1 MSEITTLLP
10 QADFGHRV
18 PSDWILKEMRSLGEV
33 KTGLTYKPEDV
44 AKHGTLVLRSSN
56 IQDERLVFED
66 NVFVSKKVGDGA
78 TVRKGD
84 ILICVR
90 NGSRRLIGK
99 SALITAEADG
109 MAFGAFMS
117 AFRSDLSPYL
127 IWVFQSE
134 IVQRQIEENLGAT
147 INQITNATLKALK
160 VPMPPPH
167 EQQAIAAA
175 LSDADGVVAGLE
187 RVIAKKR
194 LIKQGAMQDLLT
206 ARRRLPGFSGEWEV
220 KRLGSL
226 GICLRGVSYDGS
238 ADLFETETPDSIMLL
253 RANNVQNG
261 EIVYSDVQHVRKE
274 RVKPVQCLK
283 RGDVLVCMANG
294 SRALVGKAGVFWG
307 GDGSAYT
314 FGAFMGCFRPAA
326 GAAADGYVPFLF
338 QSDEYRDQL
347 NVILSGSA
355 INNLAPS
362 QILGFSFKMP
372 VDHSEQRAIAA
383 VLSDMD
389 AEIQTLE
396 SRLVKAR
403 AVKEGMMQNLLTGR
417 VRLV

>member
-1 MSEITTLLP
+1 MSEVTTLLP
-10 QADFGHRV
+10 QADLGHRV

-99 SALITAEADG
+99 SALITAEANG

-134 IVQRQIEENLGAT
+134 IVQRQIEENMGAT

-220 KRLGSL
+220 KRLGDHVRFLKNGTHSRAQLSEHGPVKNLHYGDIHGAASIFLSPATKPMPTLDLLSAGRLDRLASGDLVFVDASEDLAGVGTSVEVTDL
-226 GICLRGVSYDGS
+226 G
-238 ADLFETETPDSIMLL
+238 ETEVVSGLHTIAARFDKSI
-253 RANNVQNG
+253 
-261 EIVYSDVQHVRKE
+261 
-274 RVKPVQCLK
+274 
-283 RGDVLVCMANG
+283 LVDG
-294 SRALVGKAGVFWG
+294 FKAFLQ
-307 GDGSAYT
+307 
-314 FGAFMGCFRPAA
+314 FMPAFRIHLCQLAA
-326 GAAADGYVPFLF
+326 GTKVLATNRRHVSSAEIALPRP
-338 QSDEYRDQL
+338 DEQ
-347 NVILSGSA
+347 
-355 INNLAPS
+355 
-362 QILGFSFKMP
+362 Q
-372 VDHSEQRAIAA
+372 AIAA

>member
-1 MSEITTLLP
+1 MSEVTTLLP

-99 SALITAEADG
+99 SALITAEANG

-220 KRLGSL
+220 KRLGDHVRFLKNGTHSRAQLSEHGPVKNLHYGDIHGAASIFLSPATKPMPTLDLLSAGRLDRLAAGDLVFVDASEDLAGVGTSVEVTDL
-226 GICLRGVSYDGS
+226 G
-238 ADLFETETPDSIMLL
+238 ETEVVSGLHTIAARFDKSI
-253 RANNVQNG
+253 
-261 EIVYSDVQHVRKE
+261 
-274 RVKPVQCLK
+274 
-283 RGDVLVCMANG
+283 LVDG
-294 SRALVGKAGVFWG
+294 FKAFLQ
-307 GDGSAYT
+307 
-314 FGAFMGCFRPAA
+314 FMPAFRSHLCQLAA
-326 GAAADGYVPFLF
+326 GTKVLATNRRHISSAEIALPRP
-338 QSDEYRDQL
+338 DEQ
-347 NVILSGSA
+347 
-355 INNLAPS
+355 
-362 QILGFSFKMP
+362 Q
-372 VDHSEQRAIAA
+372 AIAT

-389 AEIQTLE
+389 SEIQTLE
-396 SRLVKAR
+396 SRLTKAR
-403 AVKEGMMQNLLTGR
+403 AVKEGMMQTLLTGR